1 MDRPYDIYEERIQ
14 RASHILDTLPQLDK
28 RIGQIN
34 ARLFRGG
41 MASSEFRRL
50 VDERISLVKQRDSL
64 QREVKE
70 NFHLT
75 LEEETEPIEI
85 TFNIDLKTI

>member
-1 MDRPYDIYEERIQ
+1 
-14 RASHILDTLPQLDK
+14 
-28 RIGQIN
+28 
-34 ARLFRGG
+34 

-50 VDERISLVKQRDSL
+50 VDERNSLVKQRDSL